1 MFSRIDNRCF
11 STLVLVISSVLA
23 NNGCSESNS
32 ATSPTSKSALTTV
45 AENLTGS
52 VTDPVG
58 DTVILPVVRNGVSL
72 TPVVSSPS
80 DLVAATVQVS
90 GGNLTATISFA
101 PGTLSHSDTFAC
113 LMLDLD
119 ENAAT
124 GTESASGDVRLGYD
138 YSICAVVPRGSTT
151 AQVSRLGSGAAQ
163 SVGSAAVTFPSA
175 AKASF
180 TVPLTLLGGNNG
192 RAAFKVSSMQWVDAP
207 IVNTGTLDWMP
218 DLGQPA
224 GTLR

>member
-1 MFSRIDNRCF
+1 VWHQPAGTPVHRRAGRALVPMFSRIDNRSF

-113 LMLDLD
+113 LMLDL
-119 ENAAT
+119 
-124 GTESASGDVRLGYD
+124 
-138 YSICAVVPRGSTT
+138 
-151 AQVSRLGSGAAQ
+151 
-163 SVGSAAVTFPSA
+163 
-175 AKASF
+175 
-180 TVPLTLLGGNNG
+180 
-192 RAAFKVSSMQWVDAP
+192 
-207 IVNTGTLDWMP
+207 
-218 DLGQPA
+218 
-224 GTLR
+224 

>member
-1 MFSRIDNRCF
+1 MFSRIDNRSF

-58 DTVILPVVRNGVSL
+58 DTVILPVVRN
-72 TPVVSSPS
+72 
-80 DLVAATVQVS
+80 
-90 GGNLTATISFA
+90 GNLTATISFA